1 MHVAQPLQFLHFAH
15 ANRFAYPAFNAW
27 NLEVAKALVEA
38 ANEEEAP
45 IILQTFYGDIH
56 YGGNAV
62 LAAALRAVID
72 TSPVPIL
79 LHLDHPDGIAMVL
92 RCLQLGYP
100 SVMFDGGALPLAE
113 NIAATKHAVEIGHAL
128 GATVE
133 GELGQFGGEHQA
145 GWEVET
151 NADDCERM
159 VREAGL
165 DMLAISVGSVHGQP
179 SRLNLRLLGDIAE
192 RVRCPLV
199 LHGGSG
205 IPRED
210 TDASLEMG
218 VVKINIGAAIFNAW
232 TDGLREGLNHN
243 AGSHGD
249 GEDPLHYAVTRRG
262 MKRVTE
268 VARERIRRFR
278 ANGHAGALSQAL
290 ARSKSVIV

>member
-1 MHVAQPLQFLHFAH
+1 MHVTQPTEFLRFAYENH
-15 ANRFAYPAFNAW
+15 FAYPAFNAW

-62 LAAALRAVID
+62 LAAALRAVIE
-72 TSPVPIL
+72 TSPIPIL
-79 LHLDHPDGIAMVL
+79 LHLDHPDSINMVL

-100 SVMFDGGALPLAE
+100 SVMFDGGALSLE
-113 NIAATKHAVEIGHAL
+113 QNIAETKHAVEIGHAL

-133 GELGQFGGEHQA
+133 GELGQFGGEHQ
-145 GWEVET
+145 GGSVVET

-159 VREAGL
+159 VKEAGL
-165 DMLAISVGSVHGQP
+165 DMLAISIGSVHGQP
-179 SRLNLRLLGDIAE
+179 SKLNLQLLGDIAK
-192 RVRCPLV
+192 RVQCPLV

-210 TDASLEMG
+210 TDASLDLG

-232 TDGLREGLNHN
+232 TDGLREGLNSKSNGH
-243 AGSHGD
+243 AE
-249 GEDPLHYAVTRRG
+249 GEDPLHYAVTRQG

-278 ANGHAGALSQAL
+278 ASGHAGAMRQML
-290 ARSKSVIV
+290 AKSKSVTD

>member
-1 MHVAQPLQFLHFAH
+1 MHITRPVQFLRYAYEHH
-15 ANRFAYPAFNAW
+15 FAYPAFNAW
-27 NLEVAKALVEA
+27 NLEVSKALVEA

-45 IILQTFYGDIH
+45 IIIQTFYGDIH

-62 LAAALRAVID
+62 LAAALRAVIET
-72 TSPVPIL
+72 TSVPIL

-113 NIAATKHAVEIGHAL
+113 NIAATRHAAEIGHAL

-133 GELGQFGGEHQA
+133 GELGQFGGEHQ
-145 GWEVET
+145 GGSVVET

-159 VREAGL
+159 VKEAGL
-165 DMLAISVGSVHGQP
+165 DMLAISVGSVHGQQ
-179 SRLNLRLLGDIAE
+179 SKLNLRLLGDIAK
-192 RVRCPLV
+192 RVQCPLV

-205 IPRED
+205 IPQED
-210 TDASLEMG
+210 TDASLDLG

-232 TDGLREGLNHN
+232 TEGLREGLHN
-243 AGSHGD
+243 GTSGHGE
-249 GEDPLHYAVTRRG
+249 GENPLHYAVTRQG

-278 ANGHAGALSQAL
+278 ANGHAGALSELL
-290 ARSKSVIV
+290 AKSKSVIA